1 MGRILSIDYG
11 QKRVGIA
18 VTDPLKII
26 ANGLTTVSTGE
37 IFKFLT
43 DYTDKEAVELFVVGL
58 PKKMNN
64 EASDSMRLIEPFVR
78 GLRNKFP
85 SIPVQMVDE
94 RFTSVLAHQTL
105 LDGGAKKK
113 TRRNKEL
120 IDEISATIIL
130 QSYLESSN
138 MNSTNARMHECT
150 K

>member
-43 DYTDKEAVELFVVGL
+43 EYTAKEAVELFIVGL

-64 EASDSMRLIEPFVR
+64 EASGSMRLIEPFVR
-78 GLRNKFP
+78 GLKNKFP

-94 RFTSVLAHQTL
+94 RFTSVLAHQAL
-105 LDGGAKKK
+105 LEGGAKKK
-113 TRRNKEL
+113 TRQDKKL

-130 QSYLESSN
+130 QSYLESS
-138 MNSTNARMHECT
+138 R
-150 K
+150 